1 MASAFLSTRDR
12 KRGSKLDA
20 ARFIRLEDY
29 VHALVTR
36 RCGEFI
42 ACRVKASKTVSVLPG
57 KGFLNCC
64 KNVIVGNFDRSQKS
78 NCVNRKLVN
87 MFAIRSS
94 IPFWGRGGFFDC

>member
-1 MASAFLSTRDR
+1 MKRTERERKAEDYAGIIGRPSKVVTSRRWLGFFVDR

-42 ACRVKASKTVSVLPG
+42 ACRVKASKTVSVLPRKKRLERV
-57 KGFLNCC
+57 KG
-64 KNVIVGNFDRSQKS
+64 D
-78 NCVNRKLVN
+78 
-87 MFAIRSS
+87 
-94 IPFWGRGGFFDC
+94 